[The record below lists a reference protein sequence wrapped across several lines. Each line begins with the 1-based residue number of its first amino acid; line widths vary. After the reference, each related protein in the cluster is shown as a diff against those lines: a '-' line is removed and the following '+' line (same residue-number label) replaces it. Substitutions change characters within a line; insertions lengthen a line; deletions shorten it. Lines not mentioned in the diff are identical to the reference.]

1 MADVNQE
8 AKDFGESINEFF
20 AAILQIFESIWIL
33 ILGIINALWPL
44 FQLFQVFFDVIF
56 WLIKNVVNI
65 IVFFASLFISF
76 MSNISNYMLQIMN
89 ILTGLITSVQSA
101 FDVLFYI
108 IGYVSSIIGFLL
120 GFGETSE
127 DVLF

>member
-1 MADVNQE
+1 MAEIQE

-33 ILGIINALWPL
+33 ISGIINALWPL

-65 IVFFASLFISF
+65 IVFFISLSMSLI
-76 MSNISNYMLQIMN
+76 SNISIYMLQIMN
-89 ILTGLITSVQSA
+89 IMTGLVNSVNSGLE
-101 FDVLFYI
+101 FVFYI

>member
-1 MADVNQE
+1 MAEIQE

-20 AAILQIFESIWIL
+20 AAILQIFESMWIL
-33 ILGIINALWPL
+33 ISGIINALWPL

-65 IVFFASLFISF
+65 IVFFISLSMSLI
-76 MSNISNYMLQIMN
+76 SNISIYMLQIMN
-89 ILTGLITSVQSA
+89 IMTGLVNSVNSGLE
-101 FDVLFYI
+101 FVFYI

>member
-1 MADVNQE
+1 MAEIQE

-20 AAILQIFESIWIL
+20 AAILQIFESMWIL
-33 ILGIINALWPL
+33 ISGIINALWPL

-65 IVFFASLFISF
+65 IVFFISLS
-76 MSNISNYMLQIMN
+76 MSLITNISNYILQFMN
-89 ILTGLITSVQSA
+89 ILTGLVNSVNSGLE
-101 FDVLFYI
+101 FVFYI

>member
-1 MADVNQE
+1 MAEIQE

-65 IVFFASLFISF
+65 IVFFISLSMSLI
-76 MSNISNYMLQIMN
+76 SNISIYMLQIMN
-89 ILTGLITSVQSA
+89 IMTGLVNSVNSGLE
-101 FDVLFYI
+101 FVFYI